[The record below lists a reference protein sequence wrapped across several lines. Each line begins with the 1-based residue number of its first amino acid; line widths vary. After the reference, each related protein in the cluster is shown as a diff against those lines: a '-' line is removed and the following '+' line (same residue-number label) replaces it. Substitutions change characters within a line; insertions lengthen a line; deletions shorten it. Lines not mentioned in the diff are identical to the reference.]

1 MTNAEIFKQLAADDF
16 DKVRHFINSGYT
28 ETAEFKKHLMALYMG
43 LNYVLMQMEMEEGH
57 ERI

>member
-28 ETAEFKKHLMALYMG
+28 ETAEFKKLLMALYMS
-43 LNYVLMQMEMEEGH
+43 LNFVLTQW
-57 ERI
+57 R